1 MRGTKWMATAA
12 TMAAVVM
19 LAACGG
25 DGNGGVGPGNGS
37 GAGFSADVQGDIET
51 SIKGDALYG
60 TATDPQ
66 AGSIFAIEMSEDDST
81 GGGLIQLIRIGA
93 GMPAV
98 GTYQLTDGVNGT
110 PQEGDWIAAAY
121 DSDHGQLTAIFA
133 ATSGSV
139 KVTRNS
145 NGRYEGTFDF
155 IAIGGAL
162 SDPTTE
168 MTIAVNGKFNAT
180 QSPGSAVRA
189 LPRVRSR

>member
-1 MRGTKWMATAA
+1 MATMA
-12 TMAAVVM
+12 TMAAVTQRIRLYPGVLKVPVRKPLI
-19 LAACGG
+19 LAKSLTSL
-25 DGNGGVGPGNGS
+25 GN
-37 GAGFSADVQGDIET
+37 IET

-60 TATDPQ
+60 NASDPE
-66 AGSIFAIEMSEDDST
+66 AGTIFAIEMSEDDST

-93 GMPAV
+93 GVPAV
-98 GTYQLTDGVNGT
+98 GNYQLTDAEHGT

-121 DSDHGQLTAIFA
+121 DSDQGQLTAIFA

-145 NGRYEGTFDF
+145 NGTYEGTFDF

-168 MTIAVNGKFNAT
+168 MTIAVNGRFKAT
-180 QSPGSAVRA
+180 QSPGSAVRS

>member
-1 MRGTKWMATAA
+1 MRGTRWMATMA
-12 TMAAVVM
+12 TMAAVAV
-19 LAACGG
+19 LTACGG
-25 DGNGGVGPGNGS
+25 DGNGSVGPGNG

-60 TATDPQ
+60 NASDPE
-66 AGSIFAIEMSEDDST
+66 AGTIFAIEMSEDDST

-93 GMPAV
+93 GVPAV
-98 GTYQLTDGVNGT
+98 GNYQLTDAVNGT
-110 PQEGDWIAAAY
+110 PQEGDWVAAAY
-121 DSDHGQLTAIFA
+121 DSDQGQLTAIFA

-145 NGRYEGTFDF
+145 NGAYEGTFDF

-168 MTIAVNGKFNAT
+168 MTIAVNGRFKAT
-180 QSPGSAVRA
+180 QSPGSAVRS